1 MDYFVNVKEVED
13 FIVKIRE
20 QNKVSYFSNIMG

>member
-20 QNKVSYFSNIMG
+20 QNKVSHFSNIMG